1 MGVKKEADMTDRP
14 HESHSEDAVEA
25 AGAPTDAVTD
35 EVRDAAAEAETEA
48 EAADSDSGS
57 A

>member
-1 MGVKKEADMTDRP
+1 MSDRP

-25 AGAPTDAVTD
+25 EGPPTDAVTD
-35 EVRDAAAEAETEA
+35 EVSAAAADAEDAADPDGE
-48 EAADSDSGS
+48 S